1 MDKQQ
6 YKDMIA
12 EQFTEI
18 ADLKDKIEELESKLK
33 EKEKDY
39 YFNIRNKEMELVVL
53 QKRLEEYEQ
62 T

>member
-18 ADLKDKIEELESKLK
+18 AELKDKIEELESKLK

-39 YFNIRNKEMELVVL
+39 YFNMRNKEMELVVL
-53 QKRLEEYEQ
+53 QKRLEEYE
-62 T
+62 